1 MNNHLG
7 RVSPSHFL
15 QNVLIKDS
23 DVCFKKLLNFLACTL
38 PFLNLTRFGRF
49 KSLEDPGKL
58 KL

>member
-23 DVCFKKLLNFLACTL
+23 DVCFKKLLHFLACTL
-38 PFLNLTRFGRF
+38 PFLNLMRFGRF
-49 KSLEDPGKL
+49 KSL
-58 KL
+58 